1 MKKKF
6 LGLSLLAALVLISC
20 DKKDVMKGTDFSTE
34 VSTEEAQI
42 TLPTANFERRTTIAP
57 ISEGTD
63 YYTSGRIEYQSN
75 GEVLATVDYGDGT
88 LDSEAIVTIENEET
102 KINLD
107 KKDCKVKGKKS
118 DYKKVIVEPLVKS
131 RDCDY
136 IVSGIIKYYSL
147 KTGKWT
153 ATVDFGD
160 GTCDDIAVKIDEEG
174 NTNTFTV
181 SEYFK

>member
-6 LGLSLLAALVLISC
+6 LGLSLLATLVLISC

-42 TLPTANFERRTTIAP
+42 TLPTSNFERRTVITP
-57 ISEGTD
+57 TSEGTD

-75 GEVLATVDYGDGT
+75 GEVIAEVDFGNGTIDSKATLLIG
-88 LDSEAIVTIENEET
+88 EEET
-102 KINLD
+102 KIELD
-107 KKDCKVKGKKS
+107 KKDCKVKCKKS
-118 DYKKVIVEPLVKS
+118 EYKKVIVEPIVKS

-147 KTGKWT
+147 KTGELS
-153 ATVDFGD
+153 ATIDFGD
-160 GTCDDIAVKIDEEG
+160 GTCDDVAVKIDEQG
-174 NTNTFTV
+174 NTNSFTV